1 MSFAEIKDI
10 PMDAWFTAIG
20 IIAVGYFALKFTCL
34 IVYSVKWSFIDMKY
48 VYKLNRKHGNSAVRI
63 IFALSLSFFVSVIE
77 IAIDRLNGRERT
89 A

>member
-1 MSFAEIKDI
+1 MSFTEIKNI
-10 PMDAWFTAIG
+10 PIDSWFTVIG
-20 IIAVGYFALKFTCL
+20 IIAAGYFALKLTCL
-34 IVYSVKWSFIDMKY
+34 IAYSVKWSFIDMKH

-63 IFALSLSFFVSVIE
+63 ILALPLAFFISILE